1 MLCRGRCGIHE
12 YSGTT
17 HALIRPKRNDADGS
31 RTDRQVGV
39 NQPVTLDELYLG
51 RSLAF
56 ALTGLL
62 GLNAQ
67 QAAFARATFDSGD
80 RDAYSGTVVGIH
92 PWVVRDREDQR
103 CGIGGCREVRHDDAA
118 LKGLAQTVGCYQAEP
133 ARRHQYMT

>member
-31 RTDRQVGV
+31 RTDRQAGV

-56 ALTGLL
+56 TGLL

-80 RDAYSGTVVGIH
+80 RDAYS
-92 PWVVRDREDQR
+92 
-103 CGIGGCREVRHDDAA
+103 ASA
-118 LKGLAQTVGCYQAEP
+118 LTRSDPP
-133 ARRHQYMT
+133 ALR